1 MVLVVDIEH
10 DVGADK
16 AADQRSEFARRRR
29 GNPRNLD
36 RRFDLRRNSDFKIGR
51 GQREDIILRL
61 HENVAENRKHRT
73 GSDDAPYPL
82 QRFLQFLAVDGK
94 FHFSSLQDDFP
105 YS

>member
-1 MVLVVDIEH
+1 MRA
-10 DVGADK
+10 GAV
-16 AADQRSEFARRRR
+16 ETP
-29 GNPRNLD
+29 GT
-36 RRFDLRRNSDFKIGR
+36 SDFKIGR